1 MVEHETEQLWESKP
15 RRSLS
20 KGCLVNMRKTWNRL
34 KGNHRKDPPFL
45 MGTVNP
51 LEMAIFNG
59 TFNGVDTQFR
69 CHSDLPRHGCID
81 ISTPPP
87 RHFGVWM
94 DAWTDLRLKVCS
106 QEIAS
111 WRAPCGLSHDWEIQ
125 KKKVMMEYDGYCLK
139 DLEVEHVPHSFRSC
153 DISHYEDQASSL
165 PPTAKTHGPMDP
177 QNWSCMGKVAL
188 YQAIH
193 TCGHGDFITMPWKL
207 PVSGCMILIH

>member
-1 MVEHETEQLWESKP
+1 
-15 RRSLS
+15 
-20 KGCLVNMRKTWNRL
+20 
-34 KGNHRKDPPFL
+34 
-45 MGTVNP
+45 
-51 LEMAIFNG
+51 MAIFNG

-125 KKKVMMEYDGYCLK
+125 KKRSWWNMMDIVWRIWRSNIYRIRFA
-139 DLEVEHVPHSFRSC
+139 HVTFR
-153 DISHYEDQASSL
+153 I
-165 PPTAKTHGPMDP
+165 TKTRLVLYLQLRRPMDP
-177 QNWSCMGKVAL
+177 WTHKIGHVWVRLLYTSL